1 MSDRDFETGERMKD
15 ETQPHDLQQASPLYV
30 ASLARGMV
38 LLESFR
44 DGAPLLGITDLVRIT
59 GFEKNLVQRLTNTLY
74 QMGYLGKDQAR
85 RKYYLTPRI
94 LTHSFNYLRSRKLFA
109 LAMPA
114 LIESMERRKLTP
126 HTRVDPME
134 LLDEVRK
141 AREQGYCW
149 QAGEFIEKEIS
160 VSAPVSDADGKPA
173 AIIVTSLLKK
183 VTPETCQ
190 DFIDETLPS
199 LLATAS
205 SISRLAGA
213 PA

>member
-1 MSDRDFETGERMKD
+1 MSNTSITREAALRIG
-15 ETQPHDLQQASPLYV
+15 
-30 ASLARGMV
+30 LA
-38 LLESFR
+38 
-44 DGAPLLGITDLVRIT
+44 A
-59 GFEKNLVQRLTNTLY
+59 
-74 QMGYLGKDQAR
+74 
-85 RKYYLTPRI
+85 
-94 LTHSFNYLRSRKLFA
+94 
-109 LAMPA
+109 
-114 LIESMERRKLTP
+114 
-126 HTRVDPME
+126 ME